1 MGIPGTIKLSSTLA
15 SEMGTLGGTEN
26 HPEKGRVSRSTNT
39 HIRPPPRS
47 HGAGFRPEGFQLW
60 VCTHILCGPCHPPLW
75 NVPHLLCAE
84 PKPPPGHAHF
94 LTRRG
99 HAPQTPA
106 PPKARS
112 PEAPPS
118 RAPETPQRMPVRD
131 RDVTRASLVRVAVFA
146 RSRSRVAA
154 VSWCVAVAVLVSLP
168 ARAAPCTTAAARS
181 GTGPLRERSSWRAC
195 GPTPTANSSAKR
207 WLTGR

>member
-1 MGIPGTIKLSSTLA
+1 ML
-15 SEMGTLGGTEN
+15 
-26 HPEKGRVSRSTNT
+26 SRSTNT
-39 HIRPPPRS
+39 HIRPPP
-47 HGAGFRPEGFQLW
+47 APM
-60 VCTHILCGPCHPPLW
+60 
-75 NVPHLLCAE
+75 VPALGLKKFSFGCAHTSSADPVTTLEPSSPSLCAAE
-84 PKPPPGHAHF
+84 APSLGHAHF
-94 LTRRG
+94 LTRG
-99 HAPQTPA
+99 SHAPQTPA

-118 RAPETPQRMPVRD
+118 RAPETPQRMPGRD
-131 RDVTRASLVRVAVFA
+131 RDVRRASLVWVAVFA

-154 VSWCVAVAVLVSLP
+154 VSWCVAVAVPVSLP

-181 GTGPLRERSSWRAC
+181 GTGPLRARSSWRAC

>member
-26 HPEKGRVSRSTNT
+26 HPEKCRVKQE
-39 HIRPPPRS
+39 HEYAYPPSSRS
-47 HGAGFRPEGFQLW
+47 HGAGFRPEEIQLW
-60 VCTHILCGPCHPPLW
+60 VCTHILCGPCHQSGTFLTFSVRSRGPPL
-75 NVPHLLCAE
+75 
-84 PKPPPGHAHF
+84 GHAHF

-106 PPKARS
+106 PPKVRS

-118 RAPETPQRMPVRD
+118 RAPETPQRMPGRD
-131 RDVTRASLVRVAVFA
+131 RDVKRASLVWVAVFA

-154 VSWCVAVAVLVSLP
+154 VSWCVAVAVPVSLP
-168 ARAAPCTTAAARS
+168 ARTAPCTTAAARS
-181 GTGPLRERSSWRAC
+181 GTGPLRARSSWRAC

>member
-75 NVPHLLCAE
+75 NLPHLLCAE
-84 PKPPPGHAHF
+84 PKPPRPRP
-94 LTRRG
+94 LSDSTRPR
-99 HAPQTPA
+99 PSDSRPA
-106 PPKARS
+106 QGPR

>member
-15 SEMGTLGGTEN
+15 SEIGTLGGTEN
-26 HPEKGRVSRSTNT
+26 HPEKCRVSRSTNT

-47 HGAGFRPEGFQLW
+47 HGAGFRPEGLQLW
-60 VCTHILCGPCHPPLW
+60 VCTHILCGPCHHSGTFLSFS
-75 NVPHLLCAE
+75 VRSRGPHL
-84 PKPPPGHAHF
+84 GHAHF

-106 PPKARS
+106 PPKARR
-112 PEAPPS
+112 PE
-118 RAPETPQRMPVRD
+118 APETPQRMPGRD
-131 RDVTRASLVRVAVFA
+131 RDVKRASLVWVAVFA

-168 ARAAPCTTAAARS
+168 ARAAPCTTAAVRS
-181 GTGPLRERSSWRAC
+181 GTGPLRARSSWRAC